1 LKRFTFEWRCN
12 VKSLRFAGLSIPVRF
27 LSKPAGPD
35 FATEDGMPTREIFVV
50 LFIALYI
57 GWIAVAAVRSNRRH
71 NSDATK
77 DPVHHA

>member
-1 LKRFTFEWRCN
+1 MRRIIAFDH
-12 VKSLRFAGLSIPVRF
+12 VSADGY
-27 LSKPAGPD
+27 

-71 NSDATK
+71 NTDATK